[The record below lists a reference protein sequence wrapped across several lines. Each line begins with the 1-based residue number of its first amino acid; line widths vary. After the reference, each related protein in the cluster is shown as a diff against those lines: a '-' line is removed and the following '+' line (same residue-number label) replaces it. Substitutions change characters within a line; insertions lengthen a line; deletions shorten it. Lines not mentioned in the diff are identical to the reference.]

1 MSFVILTLCSFLPAS
16 FRVVPVV
23 PYMLTLCSVVPYWN
37 PCWNQGRGAM
47 ERALERAMHYPRK
60 KKLRTTGK
68 VVHALHVVVG
78 TEKGGAV

>member
-1 MSFVILTLCSFLPAS
+1 ME
-16 FRVVPVV
+16 R
-23 PYMLTLCSVVPYWN
+23 
-37 PCWNQGRGAM
+37 AM
-47 ERALERAMHYPRK
+47 ERAMDYPKK